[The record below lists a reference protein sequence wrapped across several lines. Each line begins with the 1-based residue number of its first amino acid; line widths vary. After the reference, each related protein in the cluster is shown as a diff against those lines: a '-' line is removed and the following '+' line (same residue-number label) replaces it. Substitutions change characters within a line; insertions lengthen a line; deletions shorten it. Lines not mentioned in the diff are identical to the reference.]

1 MSQIYQDEKLSLIFQ
16 VQHRGMIQTKIY
28 IKMLLGQALLLLYI
42 LCISLQESTQRSCCF
57 PGRQDAVTKPA

>member
-28 IKMLLGQALLLLYI
+28 IKMLLGQSPAAALYSMCQPAGVDSKKLLF
-42 LCISLQESTQRSCCF
+42 SWAA
-57 PGRQDAVTKPA
+57 GRRH